1 MRETI
6 KSQLQRSA
14 EFSVNRKLLKARAGH
29 GENQIDSFLELGSL
43 YFTTQNVKDLPLWL
57 SGKNS
62 VYNAGDTGLTTGSGR
77 SPGEGNANPPQYSC
91 LENSI
96 DRGAWRATVHGIARV
111 GHNLVTKLP
120 ECKGL
125 LTSRVLMGSSQK
137 TIALVVWQN

>member
-6 KSQLQRSA
+6 KSQLQRFA
-14 EFSVNRKLLKARAGH
+14 EFSVNGKLFKARAGH

-57 SGKNS
+57 SGKES
-62 VYNAGDTGLTTGSGR
+62 VYNAGDTDLTTGSGR
-77 SPGEGNANPPQYSC
+77 SPGEGNANPLQYSC

-111 GHNLVTKLP
+111 GHILVTKLP

-125 LTSRVLMGSSQK
+125 LTSRVLVGSSQK